1 MPRTHHYHAAILWT
15 GNRGPGTSFYRS
27 YARTHETT
35 APGKT
40 AIAGSADTAFRGD
53 ADRWNPEELL
63 VASLAQCHLLWYLH
77 LAAVSGIVVTEY
89 SDEPVGTLSEG
100 ADGNGRL
107 IEVLL
112 RPTVTELRHDR
123 VSCSSAA
130 HCRDHSRSGSKL
142 VTRRS
147 PVGVSRYPS
156 PACST
161 IRHSPSSA
169 RRRDRTLDEMRP
181 LASRN
186 ARKVSGVPA

>member
-15 GNRGPGTSFYRS
+15 DNRGPGTSFYRS
-27 YARTHETT
+27 YARTHEST

-100 ADGNGRL
+100 ADGNGRF

-112 RPTVTELRHDR
+112 RPTVTVAEAAMVSVAEATDDR
-123 VSCSSAA
+123 VHATCFIA
-130 HCRDHSRSGSKL
+130 RSVNFPVRHL
-142 VTRRS
+142 PVTR
-147 PVGVSRYPS
+147 V
-156 PACST
+156 
-161 IRHSPSSA
+161 
-169 RRRDRTLDEMRP
+169 
-181 LASRN
+181 AS
-186 ARKVSGVPA
+186 